1 MPWQALWGRL
11 PLKLLGEHYT
21 AILDNGSEYPLPKI
35 MGQGYTMTINNT
47 GQKNI
52 KIKIQATERL
62 REEPFYIVGHINNK
76 KYYQGKFEFENQEA
90 VRFEIPKN
98 SLSSGVLAFTLFDQ
112 DKKPWCERVVFV
124 NNQDELVLTAKI
136 NPEKI
141 SKRNKIAVD
150 INVSDIYGRPVSAE
164 LSLAV
169 TDEGQFVKNPDS
181 GNILTHLL
189 LQSDIKGHISNPGLL
204 FKDQNRLTLHA
215 MDMVMLTHGWRRF
228 PWQEIQEGSF
238 PSKEFGFAK
247 GLTISGQARSGFDKR
262 LKNVDLNV
270 IAKSGDIVGMFS
282 TKTKQDGKFL
292 IPDFNF
298 SGTTRI
304 VFNAISSAKKPL
316 NVKVVLDTN
325 KITVPLSHFKSMP
338 TVKDTEAAKE
348 YSKFSA
354 TRKNM
359 RLIYDFQNATE
370 LEEVVVTKIIEKKI
384 EPSRPSSLG
393 QTPDATL
400 YTKDTRETS
409 LTLVDL
415 ITRFAGVTVLGSF
428 PNYLVRIRRGG
439 TPLWVLN
446 GVPISKGGAQGIGV
460 GASLTPAAVPSQ
472 IATMDISNVER
483 VELLK
488 GPATAIWGS
497 QGANGVFLVY
507 TKRGGGKEVV
517 LSPEFDIMGHSTE
530 REFYSPNYSVKL
542 DRHSLPDYRATLY
555 WNPSFR
561 TDEQGNARLIFYNS
575 DNAQEMQV
583 AIEGLSTLGTP
594 GAYLK
599 TFGENEEKP

>member
-1 MPWQALWGRL
+1 
-11 PLKLLGEHYT
+11 
-21 AILDNGSEYPLPKI
+21 
-35 MGQGYTMTINNT
+35 
-47 GQKNI
+47 
-52 KIKIQATERL
+52 
-62 REEPFYIVGHINNK
+62 
-76 KYYQGKFEFENQEA
+76 
-90 VRFEIPKN
+90 
-98 SLSSGVLAFTLFDQ
+98 
-112 DKKPWCERVVFV
+112 
-124 NNQDELVLTAKI
+124 
-136 NPEKI
+136 
-141 SKRNKIAVD
+141 
-150 INVSDIYGRPVSAE
+150 
-164 LSLAV
+164 
-169 TDEGQFVKNPDS
+169 
-181 GNILTHLL
+181 
-189 LQSDIKGHISNPGLL
+189 
-204 FKDQNRLTLHA
+204 
-215 MDMVMLTHGWRRF
+215 
-228 PWQEIQEGSF
+228 
-238 PSKEFGFAK
+238 
-247 GLTISGQARSGFDKR
+247 
-262 LKNVDLNV
+262 
-270 IAKSGDIVGMFS
+270 
-282 TKTKQDGKFL
+282 
-292 IPDFNF
+292 
-298 SGTTRI
+298 
-304 VFNAISSAKKPL
+304 
-316 NVKVVLDTN
+316 
-325 KITVPLSHFKSMP
+325 MP